1 MSSSRACSASWRL
14 SRSSAPHHLTPLS
27 HFSPLFSP
35 STFSSSSLRRCYSS
49 VTTRRSIH
57 QYPAVRAATYRSS
70 SPLHPR
76 ASLSLPV
83 NLTQIRTMASEGTKI
98 KVKNPVVELDGD
110 EVCQLERK
118 QEAKAGQGG
127 KEDATE
133 ELDCFLCLL
142 FCMCSSAVIRGELRV
157 KAAIMICRPRCP
169 SPLHNH
175 MASDIGLTETAF
187 CNNLDDQ
194 NHMAI
199 HQRKG
204 MSTDP
209 RPNGRGLIT
218 AATSTCL

>member
-57 QYPAVRAATYRSS
+57 QYPAVRAATHRSS

-127 KEDATE
+127 KEEKETCHRGTRLFFMFVVLHVFFGCNSWRTPGQNGDHDLPTPLSLTTAQPHGIGHRTDR
-133 ELDCFLCLL
+133 DCFL
-142 FCMCSSAVIRGELRV
+142 
-157 KAAIMICRPRCP
+157 
-169 SPLHNH
+169 
-175 MASDIGLTETAF
+175 
-187 CNNLDDQ
+187 Q
-194 NHMAI
+194 
-199 HQRKG
+199 
-204 MSTDP
+204 
-209 RPNGRGLIT
+209 
-218 AATSTCL
+218 